1 MTTSFKTLFLLLA
14 AGSPQALAVTLSH
27 RCAPLKACRECPA
40 SRERLRT
47 AQAWPRCLQV
57 WSGWRVVPG
66 LARSQGVHA
75 PTLGRASRVTS
86 SSKAAGENGSD
97 EASLAWDR
105 DDATAAPVAWAP
117 WSWKVP
123 AAPGG
128 RVTQDQGTDGARRPR
143 AGGLTSTLSPRQN

>member
-1 MTTSFKTLFLLLA
+1 M
-14 AGSPQALAVTLSH
+14 
-27 RCAPLKACRECPA
+27 
-40 SRERLRT
+40 
-47 AQAWPRCLQV
+47 
-57 WSGWRVVPG
+57 PG

-97 EASLAWDR
+97 ETSLAWDR

-117 WSWKVP
+117 WSRQVP

-128 RVTQDQGTDGARRPR
+128 RVTQDQGTDAARRPR
-143 AGGLTSTLSPRQN
+143 AGGSHLSVISKTKLKLLFAGRIKYLYIYMPY